1 MFLLGN
7 TNSEVRCYAA
17 YLLGQR
23 RISDAAPALAQ
34 MITLEAAFRDNPH
47 EWFWGKNPAVE
58 ALIKI
63 GDPAIADVLRNLQE
77 SNDAKVRE
85 LSMRVIY
92 HIDRKDKG
100 FVRLRLEKAL
110 AVQDNTEKKA
120 RLQTALRFLQVSDFL
135 G

>member
-1 MFLLGN
+1 
-7 TNSEVRCYAA
+7 
-17 YLLGQR
+17 
-23 RISDAAPALAQ
+23 
-34 MITLEAAFRDNPH
+34 
-47 EWFWGKNPAVE
+47 
-58 ALIKI
+58 
-63 GDPAIADVLRNLQE
+63 
-77 SNDAKVRE
+77 
-85 LSMRVIY
+85 MRVIY

>member
-1 MFLLGN
+1 M
-7 TNSEVRCYAA
+7 
-17 YLLGQR
+17 
-23 RISDAAPALAQ
+23 
-34 MITLEAAFRDNPH
+34 
-47 EWFWGKNPAVE
+47 GKYPAVE

-63 GDPAIADVLRNLQE
+63 GDPAIAYVLRNLQE

-100 FVRLRLEKAL
+100 FVRLHLEKAL

-120 RLQTALRFLQVSDFL
+120 RLQTALRFLQVSDFR